1 MRRAAPAAAPV
12 AVDKEV
18 KRKQR
23 MGDIK
28 LDLHRVLLDNLNLA
42 ALEHATEAD
51 LRAEINAISAEHLND
66 NAIVLGREDR
76 IILNKELYD
85 EVTGL
90 GPLETLLQDESVNDI
105 LVNGPQQIFVERSGK
120 LELTDVTFKDER
132 HLLRIIDKIVS
143 AVGRRVDES
152 KPYVDARLKDGSRF
166 NAMVPPVA
174 VDGSLVS
181 IRKFKKDKLGI
192 DDLVQFGAFSEEM
205 AAYLQAAVST
215 RLNVIVSGGTGS
227 GKTTTLN
234 ALSSFIA
241 DDERILTI
249 EDTAELQL
257 QQTHV
262 GRMESRP
269 PNVEGKGEVSPRD
282 CLKNALRMRPDRI
295 IVGETRGEEVIDMLQ
310 AMNTGH
316 DGSMTTIH
324 ANNPRDGI
332 SRLENMVAMAGIEMP
347 LKAVRSQISS
357 AVNLIVQASRL
368 QDGSRRMTSIT
379 EITGMEGDVISMQE
393 IFRFQRVG
401 PDARQQDHRPLSQP
415 QACAATSPSAS
426 ASGAMICPRPSL
438 NPSQRSKPHGH
449 QCRTHHLRSDL
460 YRRAGARRRASI
472 WRLFGRSISLNSRV
486 NRRLEM
492 IEKGDTPRGGAGQI
506 CARRCSSTRKS
517 KGIPLYSLWLSEK
530 AQKGRDCLLPATAD
544 HGDGR
549 PFGSVLPW
557 PDRRHRDRSTRAHRR
572 LHRHGGRCCVYVGV
586 HESQQAHGDH
596 RRTAPRCGRAD
607 GALLARRSPVHQRHH
622 HREQRNPRPACLR
635 IRCDRG

>member
-1 MRRAAPAAAPV
+1 MFSKYKKPGDVAVATPAPKAKAPAPQQQPEEAVAPKPASMRRVAQAATVAPQ
-12 AVDKEV
+12 DRDV

-23 MGDIK
+23 MSDIK
-28 LDLHRVLLDNLNLA
+28 LELHRALLENLNLA
-42 ALEHATEAD
+42 ALEHASEQD
-51 LRAEINAISAEHLND
+51 LRSEINEISTEILAEKS
-66 NAIVLGREDR
+66 IVLNREDR
-76 IILNKELYD
+76 VQLNSELYD

-90 GPLETLLQDESVNDI
+90 GPLETLLKDDSVNDI
-105 LVNGPQQIFVERSGK
+105 LVNGPQQIFVERAGK
-120 LELTDVTFKDER
+120 LQLTDVTFKDEK

-152 KPYVDARLKDGSRF
+152 NPYVDARLKDGSRF
-166 NAMVPPVA
+166 NAMAPPIA

-192 DDLVQFGAFSEEM
+192 DDLVSFGAFSEEM
-205 AAYLQAAVST
+205 AAYLQAAVAT
-215 RLNVIVSGGTGS
+215 RLNIIVSGGTGS

-241 DDERILTI
+241 NDERILTI

-324 ANNPRDGI
+324 ANSARDGV
-332 SRLENMVAMAGIEMP
+332 SRLENMISMSGIEMP

-401 PDARQQDHRPLSQP
+401 LTPENKIIGHFTGTGVRSHFSERFKMWGYDL
-415 QACAATSPSAS
+415 PS
-426 ASGAMICPRPSL
+426 
-438 NPSQRSKPHGH
+438 
-449 QCRTHHLRSDL
+449 
-460 YRRAGARRRASI
+460 SI
-472 WRLFGRSISLNSRV
+472 Y
-486 NRRLEM
+486 E
-492 IEKGDTPRGGAGQI
+492 
-506 CARRCSSTRKS
+506 
-517 KGIPLYSLWLSEK
+517 
-530 AQKGRDCLLPATAD
+530 
-544 HGDGR
+544 
-549 PFGSVLPW
+549 
-557 PDRRHRDRSTRAHRR
+557 
-572 LHRHGGRCCVYVGV
+572 
-586 HESQQAHGDH
+586 
-596 RRTAPRCGRAD
+596 
-607 GALLARRSPVHQRHH
+607 PVVVK
-622 HREQRNPRPACLR
+622 
-635 IRCDRG
+635 

>member
-1 MRRAAPAAAPV
+1 MFSKYKKPGDVAVATPAPKAKAPAPQQQPEEAVAPKPASMRRVAQAATVAPQ
-12 AVDKEV
+12 DRDV

-23 MGDIK
+23 MSDIK
-28 LDLHRVLLDNLNLA
+28 LELHRALLENLNLA
-42 ALEHATEAD
+42 ALEHASEQD
-51 LRAEINAISAEHLND
+51 LRSEINEISTEILAEKS
-66 NAIVLGREDR
+66 IVLNREDR
-76 IILNKELYD
+76 FQLNSELYD

-90 GPLETLLQDESVNDI
+90 GPLETLLKDDSVNDI
-105 LVNGPQQIFVERSGK
+105 LVNGPQQIFVERAGK
-120 LELTDVTFKDER
+120 LQLTDVTFKDEK

-152 KPYVDARLKDGSRF
+152 NPYVDARLKDGSRF
-166 NAMVPPVA
+166 NAMVPPIA

-192 DDLVQFGAFSEEM
+192 DDLVSFGAFSEEM
-205 AAYLQAAVST
+205 AAYLQAAVAT
-215 RLNVIVSGGTGS
+215 RLNIIVSGGTGS

-241 DDERILTI
+241 NDERILTI

-324 ANNPRDGI
+324 ANSARDGV
-332 SRLENMVAMAGIEMP
+332 SRLENMIAMAGIEMP

-401 PDARQQDHRPLSQP
+401 LTPENKIIGHFTGTGVRSHFSERFKMWGYDL
-415 QACAATSPSAS
+415 PS
-426 ASGAMICPRPSL
+426 
-438 NPSQRSKPHGH
+438 
-449 QCRTHHLRSDL
+449 
-460 YRRAGARRRASI
+460 SI
-472 WRLFGRSISLNSRV
+472 Y
-486 NRRLEM
+486 E
-492 IEKGDTPRGGAGQI
+492 
-506 CARRCSSTRKS
+506 
-517 KGIPLYSLWLSEK
+517 
-530 AQKGRDCLLPATAD
+530 
-544 HGDGR
+544 
-549 PFGSVLPW
+549 
-557 PDRRHRDRSTRAHRR
+557 
-572 LHRHGGRCCVYVGV
+572 
-586 HESQQAHGDH
+586 
-596 RRTAPRCGRAD
+596 
-607 GALLARRSPVHQRHH
+607 PVVVK
-622 HREQRNPRPACLR
+622 
-635 IRCDRG
+635 

>member
-1 MRRAAPAAAPV
+1 MFSKYKRQSATAKPVTAAQPKAAPAPEAQPKAPAPAVATLRKPAARTKAEAAP
-12 AVDKEV
+12 ADKER
-18 KRKQR
+18 KRKER
-23 MGDIK
+23 MGEIK
-28 LDLHRVLLDNLNLA
+28 IQLHRELLENLNLA
-42 ALEHATEAD
+42 ALERASEAE
-51 LRAEINAISAEHLND
+51 LRAEISSIASEILEERG
-66 NAIVLGREDR
+66 IVLNREDR
-76 IILNKELYD
+76 QTLNKELYD

-90 GPLETLLQDESVNDI
+90 GPLETLLQDDTVSDI
-105 LVNGPQQIFVERSGK
+105 LVNGPQQVFVEREGK
-120 LELTDVTFKDER
+120 LQLSDVTFKDEK
-132 HLLRIIDKIVS
+132 HLMRIIDKIVS

-152 KPYVDARLKDGSRF
+152 NPYVDARLADGSRF
-166 NAMVPPVA
+166 NAMVPPIA

-192 DDLVQFGAFSEEM
+192 DDLVNFGAFTEEM

-234 ALSSFIA
+234 ALSSFIDNA
-241 DDERILTI
+241 ERILTI

-324 ANNPRDGI
+324 ANSARDGI
-332 SRLENMVAMAGIEMP
+332 SRLENMIAMAGIEMP
-347 LKAVRSQISS
+347 IKAVRSQIAS

-401 PDARQQDHRPLSQP
+401 LTPDNKIIGHFTATGVRSHFSERFRLWGYDLPPSIYEPTVMEAR
-415 QACAATSPSAS
+415 
-426 ASGAMICPRPSL
+426 
-438 NPSQRSKPHGH
+438 
-449 QCRTHHLRSDL
+449 
-460 YRRAGARRRASI
+460 
-472 WRLFGRSISLNSRV
+472 
-486 NRRLEM
+486 
-492 IEKGDTPRGGAGQI
+492 
-506 CARRCSSTRKS
+506 
-517 KGIPLYSLWLSEK
+517 
-530 AQKGRDCLLPATAD
+530 
-544 HGDGR
+544 
-549 PFGSVLPW
+549 
-557 PDRRHRDRSTRAHRR
+557 
-572 LHRHGGRCCVYVGV
+572 
-586 HESQQAHGDH
+586 
-596 RRTAPRCGRAD
+596 
-607 GALLARRSPVHQRHH
+607 
-622 HREQRNPRPACLR
+622 
-635 IRCDRG
+635 